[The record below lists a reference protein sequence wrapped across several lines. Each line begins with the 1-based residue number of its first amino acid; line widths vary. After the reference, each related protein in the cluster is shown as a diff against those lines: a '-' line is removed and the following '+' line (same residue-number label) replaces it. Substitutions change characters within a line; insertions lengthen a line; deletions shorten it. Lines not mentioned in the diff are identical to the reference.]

1 MGKDNTNQET
11 IMDSK
16 FLWKEIVFT
25 LVFAGLIMGV
35 AFWQGKKE
43 CKAKLK
49 LQETKHELEK
59 TAKKPIQVFI
69 DLSDFPA
76 EEIKII
82 NAAAK
87 RNNLRKELYPILFA
101 IRKAEDGR
109 HGCEFGIIHPRAWN
123 TNLDTQAGWAAAT
136 VQKNYDR
143 WVKADRPFTFITY
156 LGMRYCPVGAD
167 NDPNN
172 LNKNWIPNVAIWTD
186 KIKG

>member
-1 MGKDNTNQET
+1 M
-11 IMDSK
+11 K
-16 FLWKEIVFT
+16 FRFKEIIFT
-25 LVFAGLIMGV
+25 LVFAGLIMGF

-43 CKAKLK
+43 CEGK
-49 LQETKHELEK
+49 LQQQLEEQKETTVFPEV
-59 TAKKPIQVFI
+59 KKPVLNSIELI
-69 DLSDFPA
+69 PYFPA

-87 RNNLRKELYPILFA
+87 RNNLRKELYPVLYA
-101 IRKAEDGR
+101 IRRTENGR
-109 HGCEFGIIHPRAWN
+109 AGCEFGIIHPRAWN

-143 WVKADRPFTFITY
+143 WVKAGRPFTFITY
-156 LGMRYCPVGAD
+156 LGMRYCPVGAE

-172 LNKNWIPNVAIWTD
+172 LNKNWIPNVAIWAD